1 MKCGICGK
9 EIKKG
14 EGCYQIRYGYL
25 VEDEFVGEDFIVEED
40 YMYVHPE
47 CLPL

>member
-1 MKCGICGK
+1 MKCDVCGQ
-9 EIKKG
+9 EIVEG
-14 EGCYQIRYGYL
+14 ERCYQIRFGY
-25 VEDEFVGEDFIVEED
+25 VSDDEFIVEED